1 MVDSNSGNNDAS
13 KGKDASKAGT
23 YSDDLLRLVEETD
36 KAGGVS
42 YCVECCKTGDLL
54 YSSNSKPQ
62 AFSFAEGYRARDNGD
77 DTRPRKPKA
86 DDNSGND
93 GSGGSEGDGDKS
105 KPAQTI
111 DPAKV
116 QRKRAVI

>member
-1 MVDSNSGNNDAS
+1 MADSNNTN
-13 KGKDASKAGT
+13 KDANKSNDVSKAGT

-36 KAGGVS
+36 KGGNVS

-62 AFSFAEGYRARDNGD
+62 AFSFAEGYRARDNSD
-77 DTRPRKPKA
+77 DTPKTPKRKGADNNPPDDKA
-86 DDNSGND
+86 K
-93 GSGGSEGDGDKS
+93 SED

>member
-1 MVDSNSGNNDAS
+1 MVDSNNANKPNDA
-13 KGKDASKAGT
+13 GKAGT
-23 YSDDLLRLVEETD
+23 YSDDLLRLVEEQD
-36 KAGGVS
+36 KDGNLS

-62 AFSFAEGYRARDNGD
+62 AYSFAEGYRARDNGD
-77 DTRPRKPKA
+77 DTPKTLKPKG
-86 DDNSGND
+86 DDNNLSD
-93 GSGGSEGDGDKS
+93 DKAKS
-105 KPAQTI
+105 DDKDSLSRSV

>member
-1 MVDSNSGNNDAS
+1 MVDSNNVNKDTNKPNDIN
-13 KGKDASKAGT
+13 KAGT
-23 YSDDLLRLVEETD
+23 YSDDLLRLVEEQD
-36 KAGGVS
+36 KGGNLS

-62 AFSFAEGYRARDNGD
+62 AYSFAEGYRARDNSD
-77 DTRPRKPKA
+77 DTPKTPKPEA
-86 DDNSGND
+86 DDNNPP
-93 GSGGSEGDGDKS
+93 EGPDDKA
-105 KPAQTI
+105 KPTQTI